1 MRYEI
6 VQKVVADIE
15 GAERCQAN
23 RTKGTVGQS
32 VKQGWDCSQVKNE
45 EEEEEEVWQM
55 ENQMELLWS
64 EGERLEKI
72 LERRRMEGNSLQA
85 EVMQG
90 A

>member
-1 MRYEI
+1 M
-6 VQKVVADIE
+6 KLSKKWL
-15 GAERCQAN
+15 
-23 RTKGTVGQS
+23 RTSKAQIDVKPTAQRTVGQS

-55 ENQMELLWS
+55 ENQMELQWS
-64 EGERLEKI
+64 EGKRLEKI